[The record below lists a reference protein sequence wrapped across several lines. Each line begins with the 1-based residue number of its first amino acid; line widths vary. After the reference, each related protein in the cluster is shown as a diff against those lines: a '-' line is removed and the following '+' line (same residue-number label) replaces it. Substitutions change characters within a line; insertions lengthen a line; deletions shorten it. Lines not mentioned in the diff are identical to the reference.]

1 MDFTFDFIRVFSIAL
16 LYAAP
21 LTISLILIIVILGHI
36 VGKLEGW
43 SKSDSL
49 YYSFIT
55 ATTVGYGD
63 FRPSKKMAKLLAVII
78 AFTGLVFTGIIVAIA
93 IHSATHA
100 FKTTHDATKILEQV
114 YK

>member
-1 MDFTFDFIRVFSIAL
+1 MDFTFDFIQMFSIAL
-16 LYAAP
+16 LYVAP
-21 LTISLILIIVILGHI
+21 LLISLMLIIVILGHI

-43 SKSDSL
+43 SKPDSL

-63 FRPSKKMAKLLAVII
+63 FRPSKKMAKFLAVII
-78 AFTGLVFTGIIVAIA
+78 AFIGLLFTGIVVAIA

-100 FKTTHDATKILEQV
+100 FTTTHNATKILQQV
-114 YK
+114 DK

>member
-1 MDFTFDFIRVFSIAL
+1 MGVTFNFIQIFSIAL
-16 LYAAP
+16 FYVAP
-21 LTISLILIIVILGHI
+21 LLISLMLIIVILGHI
-36 VGKLEGW
+36 VGRLEGW

-63 FRPSKKMAKLLAVII
+63 FRPSKKMAKFLAVII
-78 AFTGLVFTGIIVAIA
+78 AFIGLVFTGIVVAVA

-100 FKTTHDATKILEQV
+100 FKTTDIATKIQEQV

>member
-1 MDFTFDFIRVFSIAL
+1 MDFTFDFIQMFSIAL
-16 LYAAP
+16 LYVAP
-21 LTISLILIIVILGHI
+21 LLISLMLIIVILGHI

-43 SKSDSL
+43 SKPDSL

-63 FRPSKKMAKLLAVII
+63 FRPSKKMAKFLAVII
-78 AFTGLVFTGIIVAIA
+78 AFIGLVFTGILVAVA

-100 FKTTHDATKILEQV
+100 FKTTHNATKILEQV
-114 YK
+114 CK